1 MVNQSFDDFVN
12 RQAAEAKETEV
23 DWEARLK
30 EWKRYL
36 QEFYE
41 LVEKHLH
48 KYVSEGKISLDYSE
62 KTIEEERLGTY
73 SARSQT
79 VSIGK
84 NRVRFDPVGTIVVA
98 ARGRVDMVGP
108 SGSSKFVLVPKESTG
123 PTIRVTI
130 REEGQDVP
138 EEPAL
143 APVEEWAWKIATPP
157 HIPIEEESLFEAIME
172 VSNG

>member
-12 RQAAEAKETEV
+12 RQAAEAQETEI

-73 SARSQT
+73 SARSLT

-84 NRVRFDPVGTIVVA
+84 KVRGET
-98 ARGRVDMVGP
+98 
-108 SGSSKFVLVPKESTG
+108 
-123 PTIRVTI
+123 
-130 REEGQDVP
+130 
-138 EEPAL
+138 
-143 APVEEWAWKIATPP
+143 
-157 HIPIEEESLFEAIME
+157 E
-172 VSNG
+172 VR